1 MHRPENRKTGNS
13 PAREPSP
20 PPAQKCKKIRSGAS
34 LPVSDLD
41 QRRFARAPLRADTL
55 VRDRIA
61 SLAAEIEAARLLAVQ
76 TARLID
82 EGAVPVHEAAMSKVY
97 SGELMERLGEA
108 AFDLLGSGASL
119 RSGARSTLI
128 DGAFEFC
135 IRDSLHYVIGGGT
148 NEIQRTIIALRG
160 LGLPR

>member
-1 MHRPENRKTGNS
+1 MQAERGGKPM
-13 PAREPSP
+13 
-20 PPAQKCKKIRSGAS
+20 
-34 LPVSDLD
+34 
-41 QRRFARAPLRADTL
+41 RADPL

-61 SLAAEIEAARLLAVQ
+61 SVAAEIEAARLLAVQ

-97 SGELMERLGEA
+97 SGELMERLAET
-108 AFDLLGSGASL
+108 AFDLLGTGASL
-119 RSGARSTLI
+119 KDGARSALV

-135 IRDSLHYVIGGGT
+135 IRDAFLYVIGGGT
-148 NEIQRTIIALRG
+148 NEIQRNIIALRG